1 MLFVTVL
8 TSWRYL
14 GSVWA
19 TCGRPLAPQ
28 GGPWEL
34 QGPFLMNFG
43 GPSGSLGAPFVHQD
57 RVLDPCFS
65 MSGFAMVH
73 GRFLMDFGC
82 SWHALGP
89 EKLCKTIGGLFKI
102 KVRRNSV

>member
-1 MLFVTVL
+1 MAGFSIDLESLGMLFVTVL

-65 MSGFAMVH
+65 VSVFGTVSGT
-73 GRFLMDFGC
+73 DFYGFVVFQAC
-82 SWHALGP
+82 PG
-89 EKLCKTIGGLFKI
+89 T
-102 KVRRNSV
+102 

>member
-1 MLFVTVL
+1 MAGFSIDLESLGMLFVTVL
-8 TSWRYL
+8 TSLRYL

-65 MSGFAMVH
+65 MFVFAMVP
-73 GRFLMDFGC
+73 G
-82 SWHALGP
+82 
-89 EKLCKTIGGLFKI
+89 
-102 KVRRNSV
+102 SVFNGF